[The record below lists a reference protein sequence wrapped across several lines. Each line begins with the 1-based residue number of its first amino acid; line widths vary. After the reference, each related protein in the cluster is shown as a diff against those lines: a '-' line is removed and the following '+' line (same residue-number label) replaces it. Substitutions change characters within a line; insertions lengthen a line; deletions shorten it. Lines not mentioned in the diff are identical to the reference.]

1 MDFNGL
7 LEPQKKHSKF
17 LLDSIY
23 TNGVALDLSP
33 MGTGKMYCGS
43 WIASQL
49 NCPTVV
55 ICPHNIITEWHN
67 VLEKFG
73 IKNAIVI
80 NYESLVR
87 GNSPYLKYDLKKF
100 HATPKWW
107 ESRGIELTF
116 RKDSFVI
123 IDEVHR
129 CRGQASLCSDL
140 LVAIKNNGYK
150 TLGCTG
156 TAATAIVDM
165 KALGYFL
172 NLHDGKNFR
181 QWCRDYGAVLNGYG
195 TIDWSADQSPAH
207 DGMLKINDL
216 VFNKYK
222 IAARLKREEFEG
234 IFPENR
240 LIVDVFDLGKNTTKL
255 QQVYANMYREL
266 DELNRRA
273 ANYSQHVF
281 AIMMKAKRQSELL
294 KVPTMVDWII
304 ESFEDGTSPVVF
316 VNFKDTIEGI
326 RSRLPNAYK
335 SHFQA
340 LEGGISKIVRN
351 KIVADFQ
358 SDTKRILAANMKA
371 GSASLGF
378 HDLNGKYPRRSLI
391 NPSFSAVDVC
401 QATGRIFRAKGLTPC
416 LQRFFYA
423 ADSIE
428 EEMADR
434 MEKRVNNLDL
444 LNDADLSYDFNH

>member
-7 LEPQKKHSKF
+7 LEPQKNHSKF

-23 TNGVALDLSP
+23 KNGIGLDLSP

-49 NCPTVV
+49 NCPVVV
-55 ICPHNIITEWHN
+55 ICPYNIITEWHR

-73 IKNAIVI
+73 IKNATVV

-87 GNSPYLKYDLKKF
+87 GNSPHLQYDLKKF

-107 ESRGIELTF
+107 ESRGIDISF
-116 RKDSFVI
+116 RKDSFI
-123 IDEVHR
+123 IVDEIHR
-129 CRGQASLCSDL
+129 CRGQSSLCSDL
-140 LVAIKNNGYK
+140 LVALKNFNYK
-150 TLGCTG
+150 ILGCTG
-156 TAATAIVDM
+156 TAATSVADM
-165 KALGYFL
+165 KSIGYFL
-172 NLHDGKNFR
+172 NLHNGKDFR

-207 DGMLKINDL
+207 DGMLKINNL
-216 VFNKYK
+216 IFNEYK
-222 IAARLKREEFEG
+222 VAARLKREDFIG

-240 LIVDVFDLGKNTTKL
+240 IIVDVFDLGKNTAKL

-266 DELNRRA
+266 DALSRRS

-281 AIMMKAKRQSELL
+281 AIMMEAKRRSELL
-294 KVPTMVDWII
+294 KVPTMVDWIV
-304 ESFEDGTSPVVF
+304 ETFEDGASPVVF

-326 RSRLPNAYK
+326 FARLPEKYK

-340 LEGGISKIVRN
+340 IEGGLTKDERDQIVN
-351 KIVADFQ
+351 NFQ
-358 SDTKRILAANMKA
+358 EDKKRILAANMKA

-378 HDLNGKYPRRSLI
+378 HDLYGNFPRRSLI
-391 NPSFSAVDVC
+391 NPSFSAIDVC

-416 LQRFFYA
+416 IQRFFYA
-423 ADSIE
+423 ADTIE

-434 MEKRVNNLDL
+434 TEKRVDNLDL
-444 LNDADLSYDFNH
+444 LNDADLSYSFAH